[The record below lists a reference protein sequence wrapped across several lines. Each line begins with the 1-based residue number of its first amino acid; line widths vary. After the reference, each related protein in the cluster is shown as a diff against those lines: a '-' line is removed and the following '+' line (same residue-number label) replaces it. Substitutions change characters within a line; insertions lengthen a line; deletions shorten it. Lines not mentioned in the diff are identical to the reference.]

1 MHFDD
6 GCYVGVGEEVKFN
19 ICGLIYWD
27 KCKGQCQIKHHVI
40 IASTL

>member
-1 MHFDD
+1 MHLDG
-6 GCYVGVGEEVKFN
+6 GCYVGVCGEVKFN
-19 ICGLIYWD
+19 ICGVIYWD